1 MSFVRFV
8 WNDRKGDWIMTEPI
22 LVIMAAGMGS
32 RYGGLK
38 QIDPVD
44 EQGNLIID
52 FSIYDAVKAGFKK
65 IIFIIK
71 HENEADFKE
80 RIGDRISKFIKV
92 EYIYQEIDHLPAGY
106 QVPENRVKPWGTGHA
121 VLSCKDKIDGPFA
134 VINADDYYGR
144 QAFQMIY
151 EALLSTRD
159 EEKHRYTMVGYL
171 IENTL
176 TEHGHVARGVCRV
189 DEHGML
195 EGIQERTHI
204 EKRGEEAVYTEDSGK
219 SWVSI
224 LKFSTVSMN
233 LWGFQK
239 SMINELEAKFT
250 TFLDKEVSKNPLKSE
265 YFLPSV
271 VGELLDERRASVKVL
286 QSKDKWF
293 GVTYKKDK
301 EVVVNAIREFKE
313 KGIYPKNLWMIPLQQ
328 V

>member
-1 MSFVRFV
+1 
-8 WNDRKGDWIMTEPI
+8 MTEPI

-71 HENEADFKE
+71 KEIEADFKE
-80 RIGDRISKFIKV
+80 RIGDRIAKYVAV
-92 EYIYQEIDHLPAGY
+92 EYVYQEIGHLPAGY
-106 QVPENRVKPWGTGHA
+106 PVPENRVKPWGTGHA
-121 VLSCKDKIDGPFA
+121 ILCCKDKINGPFA

-151 EALLSTRD
+151 EALLSTID
-159 EEKHRYTMVGYL
+159 NDKFRYTMVGYL
-171 IENTL
+171 LENTL

-189 DEHGML
+189 DENGML

-204 EKRGEEAVYTEDSGK
+204 EKRGEEAVYTEDNGK
-219 SWVSI
+219 SWVNI

-239 SMINELEAKFT
+239 SIIDVLEDKFIA
-250 TFLDKEVSKNPLKSE
+250 FLENEVSENPLKAE

-271 VGELLDERRASVKVL
+271 VGELLEEQRATVTVL

-293 GVTYKKDK
+293 GVTYKEDK

-313 KGIYPKNLWMIPLQQ
+313 KGIYPKHLWID
-328 V
+328 